1 MIKNKLL
8 LILLIALTSLS
19 SCKEENTNG
28 GNHLYT
34 LNERLFPLL
43 FKTGSYW
50 IYKMDGGESID
61 TLIVKDAKID
71 TIGPFNVGDGY
82 TSTDQVYYI
91 GYSSSINGDYSNL
104 YVGYAITLGSLY
116 GGYLYLS
123 SHTIGDSS
131 VNAKIVDIYDSILVN
146 SVPYKNVVK
155 MDLKED
161 YYLKSNLNYYYA
173 DSVGIIK
180 KEIKESGAIL
190 ESWSLI
196 KYSVTLVEMK

>member
-1 MIKNKLL
+1 M
-8 LILLIALTSLS
+8 
-19 SCKEENTNG
+19 CE
-28 GNHLYT
+28 
-34 LNERLFPLL
+34 
-43 FKTGSYW
+43 
-50 IYKMDGGESID
+50 
-61 TLIVKDAKID
+61 
-71 TIGPFNVGDGY
+71 
-82 TSTDQVYYI
+82 
-91 GYSSSINGDYSNL
+91 NGDYSNL